1 MEENTQQPLIDL
13 NVDYDAGN
21 ILRETTRWTKFISI
35 VGIIGV
41 ALILLSLLFAGALI
55 TSLSARLLPGMEAF
69 TGLIIFVIIVVV
81 AILGLMVSLLYRFS
95 TLVKKGIE
103 TQDQETFNKGLN
115 SLKIYF
121 IISGVFALLS
131 LLANF
136 VNLFNL

>member
-1 MEENTQQPLIDL
+1 MEENPQQSLIEL

-21 ILRETTRWTKFISI
+21 ILRETARWTKFISI

-41 ALILLSLLFAGALI
+41 ALLLLCLLFAGTMI
-55 TSLSARLLPGMEAF
+55 TTLSSRMLPGFEGY
-69 TGLIIFVIIVVV
+69 TGILISAVIIVV

-95 TLVKKGIE
+95 TNIKKGID
-103 TQDQETFNKGLN
+103 TQDQELFNKGLS

-121 IISGVFALLS
+121 IISGVFAVLS

-136 VNLFNL
+136 SSLFKL